1 MERTGAVIPAAGIS
15 RNMEEFQ
22 PLLPFED
29 TTVARH
35 IVSLLQKEGVDPVL
49 VVTGYRGEELENHL
63 ERTGVRCLRNEHY
76 EKTEMFDSVRMGI
89 RAIADRCDR
98 ILVIPADMP
107 AIQPQTIHQILRIG
121 SDIVRTV
128 YGGGSGHP
136 ILLRR
141 EAALQIC
148 RYEGEG
154 GLRRALESSGISITN
169 LVVDDKGVSWDIDS
183 QQEYQKMI
191 QWNFRRGNGY
201 PVRPD
206 IHVRLA
212 AGEVFFERETAG
224 LLESVERTGSIQ
236 EACLQMDL
244 SYSKGRSMIRKVEKQ
259 LGCKILDRWTGG
271 TGGGGAHLTEEGG
284 NLLRNYRAM
293 QEKVQNDS
301 IRTFRE
307 CFAEGL
313 KQKG

>member
-1 MERTGAVIPAAGIS
+1 MDRTGAVIPAAGS
-15 RNMEEFQ
+15 SHDMKAFQ

-63 ERTGVRCLRNEHY
+63 ERTGARFLRNEHFAQ
-76 EKTEMFDSVRMGI
+76 TQMFDSVCMGI
-89 RAIADRCDR
+89 RAIADQCDR
-98 ILVIPADMP
+98 ILVIPVDMP
-107 AIQPQTIHQILRIG
+107 AIQPQTIHQIMRIG

-128 YGGGSGHP
+128 YGGRPGHP

-141 EAALQIC
+141 GAALQIC
-148 RYEGEG
+148 SYKGDG
-154 GLRRALESSGISITN
+154 GLRRAMEGSGISITD
-169 LVVDDKGVSWDIDS
+169 LIVDDKGVSWDIDS
-183 QQEYQKMI
+183 QQAYQKMI

-259 LGCKILDRWTGG
+259 LGCRILERWTGG
-271 TGGGGAHLTEEGG
+271 AGGGGANLTEEGR

-307 CFAEGL
+307 CFADGL
-313 KQKG
+313 K